1 LKPGGVPP
9 AKPPMVTPGQLH
21 RRAELYHQ
29 LSQLLAAG
37 MGLPQALETL
47 HRNPPD
53 RSARQP
59 LARLNASLA
68 DGATFSEALAGV
80 GSWLPSFD
88 TALLHAGEQSGRLP
102 ACLKMLSE
110 YYDER
115 SRLMR
120 QVMGDLAYPVFL
132 FHFAILIMPFPQLF
146 LSHNVLAYAA
156 KTVGVLLPIYVL
168 VFLLM
173 YAAQGKHGENWRAL
187 IEAVLRRIP
196 LCGAARQSLALSRLS
211 AALEALISAGVS
223 IIESWDLAAAA
234 SGSPALRRAVLRWKP
249 QLLAGKTPAEA
260 VAESPE
266 FPELFAHT
274 YKTGEITG
282 KLDESLNRLRAL
294 YQEEGTRKLRTLA
307 QWSPKIVYLAVALM
321 IACKVISFYTGYFQ
335 GIADVIPK

>member
-1 LKPGGVPP
+1 
-9 AKPPMVTPGQLH
+9 MVTPGQLH

-37 MGLPQALETL
+37 IGLPQALETL

-68 DGATFSEALAGV
+68 DGSTFSEALAGV

-120 QVMGDLAYPVFL
+120 QVIGDLAYPVFL
-132 FHFAILIMPFPQLF
+132 FHFAILLMPFPQLF
-146 LSHNVLAYAA
+146 VSHNVLAYAA

-173 YAAQGKHGENWRAL
+173 YAAQGKHGEKWRAL
-187 IEAVLRRIP
+187 IEVVLRRIP

-211 AALEALISAGVS
+211 AALEALMPRVRSFPSCSRILTRPAR
-223 IIESWDLAAAA
+223 
-234 SGSPALRRAVLRWKP
+234 SPANW
-249 QLLAGKTPAEA
+249 T
-260 VAESPE
+260 SP
-266 FPELFAHT
+266 
-274 YKTGEITG
+274 
-282 KLDESLNRLRAL
+282 
-294 YQEEGTRKLRTLA
+294 
-307 QWSPKIVYLAVALM
+307 
-321 IACKVISFYTGYFQ
+321 
-335 GIADVIPK
+335 